1 MSGNVTEEEDK
12 KVATDMCDNEDGDKR
27 VGVAD
32 ETDGN
37 KDSKDDGDKEETTT
51 VEPPPKV
58 QKVVDPNLPAFRAT
72 CHR

>member
-1 MSGNVTEEEDK
+1 MLRVETNRSMIDENKDVKDSEDK
-12 KVATDMCDNEDGDKR
+12 
-27 VGVAD
+27 D
-32 ETDGN
+32 ER
-37 KDSKDDGDKEETTT
+37 TTP